1 MCVIR
6 KFATKVAITP
16 ERIPFHRVPCVPVDR
31 HKGDRLPF
39 VPCLFNHDVSCGHV
53 NNASWARA
61 LAETACHVTIGLEQD
76 LHTHLVCTLAHQ
88 HQRRSQSQVTRIPC
102 ICATPIWTFASCSLR
117 LSSAISFKT
126 TLMLH
131 SGNCIEFF
139 SIVMNRATSLHTQFD
154 EGAEAWQQGFRAIC
168 ANSAYTLGTA
178 E

>member
-1 MCVIR
+1 M
-6 KFATKVAITP
+6 
-16 ERIPFHRVPCVPVDR
+16 
-31 HKGDRLPF
+31 PF
-39 VPCLFNHDVSCGHV
+39 VPCLFNHHVSCGHV

-76 LHTHLVCTLAHQ
+76 LHTHLVCTLGTARICLAHQ
-88 HQRRSQSQVTRIPC
+88 LQRRSQSQVTRIPC
-102 ICATPIWTFASCSLR
+102 IRAILIWTLASCSLR

-126 TLMLH
+126 TVMLH
-131 SGNCIEFF
+131 SGNCIVFF
-139 SIVMNRATSLHTQFD
+139 SIVMNRATALHTQVD